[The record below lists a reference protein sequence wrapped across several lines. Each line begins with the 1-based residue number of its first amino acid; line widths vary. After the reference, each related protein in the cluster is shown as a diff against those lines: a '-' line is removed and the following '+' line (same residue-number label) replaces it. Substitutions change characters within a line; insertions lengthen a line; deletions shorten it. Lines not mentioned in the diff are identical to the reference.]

1 MSTPADQFN
10 PYDYAAGDT
19 SKPTFNPY
27 EYSAT
32 GKTDIKTETPPA
44 ASGPYDPNRHAF
56 GDEFVNQL
64 GAAASGAY
72 HTALGGF
79 KGIGTLIGTRDVSK
93 ATQAIEDEEAKA
105 YQAPQIPSKLK
116 PSDQAAMTM
125 QPSTG
130 LGDFAAAHGAPPG
143 LSTALA
149 VAPSALASFI
159 APRGMGPEAPPVSA
173 QSVADAAAARQS
185 GGAAAASPD
194 VMEAS
199 PTLQEEIARG
209 NPATLNQTA
218 LQNHLE
224 ADRFG
229 IQLSKGQATRDPGQ
243 FSREQNTTSEPVVQ
257 LLNKQNGQMVDAI
270 DNIRREASPTTV
282 GNDYIENGRAAVDA
296 LKAYDEPIQADMRAK
311 YKALTDANGGSVP
324 IDPGQFLSNVDGA
337 LKKGFLT
344 KTAAAS
350 PEVSEVLDSVRSGEP
365 MDFESFENARTRL
378 ASAQRAGGSAG
389 EAARIV
395 RGQLEQI
402 PLSAEAAPLKGLADT
417 ARSAAKTRF
426 DAMEADPAYQAAVDD
441 VSAGNKR
448 GSPTP
453 LADTFLDK
461 YALSKSAPQSQVDL
475 MMQKIKATD
484 PDAAGAVASHT
495 LNAIRKG
502 AVNANGNVLPNGYNS
517 ALQKYGPKLDSLV
530 EPGTR
535 DDLESLGRVIT
546 NARVAPPGNY
556 VNYSKSGVITNA
568 AQGIGEGLVNAKT
581 FGMGVPVIKGMIQSG
596 FAKDAVKPGAG
607 INP

>member
-1 MSTPADQFN
+1 VSSSNVDPDIQAAFAGTTPSASSHANVD
-10 PYDYAAGDT
+10 PDIAAAFKE
-19 SKPTFNPY
+19 SPV
-27 EYSAT
+27 
-32 GKTDIKTETPPA
+32 I
-44 ASGPYDPNRHAF
+44 SGPYDPNRHAF

-72 HTALGGF
+72 HTMVGGF
-79 KGIGTLIGTRDVSK
+79 KGIGTLAVTRDVSK

-125 QPSTG
+125 QPPTG
-130 LGDFAAAHGAPPG
+130 LGDFAAAHGASPG

-149 VAPSALASFI
+149 IAPTALASFI

-199 PTLQEEIARG
+199 PTLQGEIARG

-296 LKAYDEPIQADMRAK
+296 LKAYDEPIQADIRTK

-426 DAMEADPAYQAAVDD
+426 DALEADPAYQAAVDD